1 MGSDEKLFDA
11 IEKALERK
19 TAFGDLL
26 TVAEKQYLIDRGA
39 VHSAVPGDVLC
50 NQGDMDT
57 RVFIIVMGE
66 VQVSEGQ
73 GDNRVVLAHL
83 RSGEVFGEIAAL
95 FNLPRISNVIVNKP
109 SVLLEVPG
117 GVLEKVITDRS
128 ELYDAILDR
137 YKTRLAETALRSVDL
152 FRHKNKGALQ
162 SLINAAEVVS
172 IPETGVI
179 VSEGELGDFLYII
192 IRGTARVSHELGESA
207 INLALLKPGDYFG
220 EWSILTGAPRAATVS
235 ALTRVSL
242 LRVPREEVL
251 AFIQQHSDVRER
263 IDLIARN
270 RHDNLTNYGLPESP
284 EQIEAMLKKLHD
296 ILDQGE
302 KE

>member
-1 MGSDEKLFDA
+1 MVSDEKLFNA
-11 IEKALERK
+11 IEQALERE

-26 TVAEKQYLIDRGA
+26 TVDEKQYLIDRGA
-39 VHSAVPGDVLC
+39 VHSAVSGDVLC
-50 NQGDMDT
+50 TQGDMDN
-57 RVFIIVMGE
+57 RVFIIVLGE

-95 FNLPRISNVIVNKP
+95 FNLPRISNVIVSKP

-117 GVLEKVITDRS
+117 AVLEKVITDRS

-137 YKTRLAETALRSVDL
+137 YKSRLTETALRSVDL
-152 FRHKNKGALQ
+152 FRHKEKQTLQ
-162 SLINAAEVVS
+162 PLIDAAEVISV
-172 IPETGVI
+172 PEAGVI
-179 VSEGELGDFLYII
+179 VSEGEPGDYLYII
-192 IRGTARVSHELGESA
+192 IRGTARVSHELGENA

-242 LRVPREEVL
+242 LRVPREAVFG
-251 AFIQQHSDVRER
+251 FIQQHSDARER

-284 EQIEAMLKKLHD
+284 EHIETMLKQLQE
-296 ILDQGE
+296 ILEQAD
-302 KE
+302 KD